1 MRKILAFWGWLWISS
16 LTLQAAT
23 YNLSIGSYPPCST
36 SWSVSGST
44 YTCNGNGSVTL
55 SAGDS
60 LIASS
65 SATVVAN
72 SGFSLGTNTS
82 IGSSSAPIAL
92 RSTYGTI
99 TPSSGTT
106 IYGSLQSDS
115 GQITL
120 NGTTLNGNLTTNGL
134 LSASSSTIAGEVQ
147 ARNGVSAN
155 GTTFGGGLTA
165 TNGAITLTGGSVS
178 GLVRSGCCQITTT
191 NTILSGGVISDSHGI
206 SITGGI
212 VSGIVQSTG
221 NPITLTG
228 TTMTSGTITIAGGGN
243 TITINDSDIGSSSSP
258 VIITTPNYIVV
269 KNSSL
274 VYGNLSAGQ
283 WTGVQTITIDSTSQV
298 IGICSPTHPQCS
310 SEFSGNNL
318 RAFTRAYQSS
328 LNGGI
333 KIIGN
338 TILGQKNGNSTICP
352 ANNTNNANVSLKYWD
367 VDSDSST
374 FSSSN
379 STLTLTSNS
388 EIVKAYLYWQGILP
402 PSQKMAAA
410 SVKLKTP
417 TQSSYANIA
426 SRIDKLNWTPAITI
440 CTATNWFG
448 WCIEETPYY
457 SYQGVADVTSYVKE
471 SGVYTVADLST
482 TQGTI
487 NQLGSF
493 GAWAIVV
500 VYRNNS
506 ETFKNITLFDGYDI
520 VSSGNNKS
528 YTLSGFL
535 TPTKGTVK
543 SSFLTFAGEG
553 DVDITGDYI
562 QLGGTRLKNINGVTN
577 NAFDASITEGSNYF
591 TAKNPNCQNNFGIDI
606 HDFDVGSSGQNIIN
620 NSQSSVGI
628 TLGSTQDT
636 YFPGLF
642 AFSTDLYV
650 PDVCYEENLTKNGV
664 EPTSIVIGD
673 TLDIN
678 VTISNM
684 NYEPAKGVSIAKFF
698 NTSLEYDKESTQVRN
713 STGIYV
719 PKTDAGGD
727 DVVTYSD
734 KGSEQKLRIN
744 LGTGASASGG
754 GTIGHEQEEAFY
766 YRFKV
771 QQDGNLTNEYKVS
784 YRDESDPYNVVEH
797 SEIAIGKCSN
807 RNITSSIITVS
818 PLGKARIV
826 ERGAGWSTN
835 GGSLSTKISGDNLA
849 FDLLYATDSS
859 GATLATGVVKKV
871 ELYDYSNPSTPVL
884 VRSLIT
890 SDRTINQ
897 RYEIPAFSMT
907 ARAYQDLRFQITLS
921 DGTIATSNNFALRPH
936 RFEIAGT
943 TPTTPKAGEPF
954 TLTIKALDTLGNP
967 TAGYNQALSLSLS
980 PKLTFNEEKS
990 ECKKGNLKITGHF
1003 VDGVFTSDAITYD
1016 EIGRIN
1022 LQVSEV
1028 TGSEWGINDALD
1040 TGDETRYITPSQV
1053 FALGVVPSQ
1062 FSLESLA
1069 LTSEFGDFSYFD
1081 APWDKALKLSYTLAA
1096 QNAEGKTTENY
1107 SAQCYAKEVTVKHT
1121 LDPALTGIA
1130 GVNVSTSA
1138 TTAPFDGATLPD
1150 LIAPQSGFTKGEQSI
1165 THPFTFATDSRKNP
1179 QSPFI
1184 LSGATRKLKLS
1195 ASDGATQGEGEVST
1209 PMKLFFGRINP
1220 IDSTNTAK
1228 EPAKVYYEVYCKGS
1242 DCATTFNLSTPSV
1255 NSAYW
1260 YQNSD
1265 HASPL
1270 LEMDHFTSTTKPK
1283 PSGGIGS
1290 LSGASQNL
1298 EFILNEGERKRV
1310 DITHGDEAGK
1320 FATYLYFHPYSTTS
1334 LTSFFVSRPLEDK
1347 TVEKTIQTNE
1357 TTRQTKGASRIGE

>member
-1 MRKILAFWGWLWISS
+1 MRKILAFWGWLA
-16 LTLQAAT
+16 LTLPLLAAD
-23 YNLSIGSYPPCST
+23 PQCSAVFSNAVSTT
-36 SWSVSGST
+36 SAPLT
-44 YTCNGNGSVTL
+44 
-55 SAGDS
+55 
-60 LIASS
+60 
-65 SATVVAN
+65 AN
-72 SGFSLGTNTS
+72 SGAKLYNTEDNNNIINVGSLSGVSTICQGGAATCVVDSRAPLMTIPNAPIFGSLIGYTLNSGQNDTLSFNTTRSSFTINGTLNLNGNIYLNSKNLLGTAQSFSLNNGGVLN
-82 IGSSSAPIAL
+82 INGNV
-92 RSTYGTI
+92 
-99 TPSSGTT
+99 T
-106 IYGSLQSDS
+106 IYASTL
-115 GQITL
+115 TL
-120 NGTTLNGNLTTNGL
+120 NGTININSGSLTLIVDSFNYNSGAKINGN
-134 LSASSSTIAGEVQ
+134 STYDKVVIL
-147 ARNGVSAN
+147 ARN
-155 GTTFGGGLTA
+155 
-165 TNGAITLTGGSVS
+165 
-178 GLVRSGCCQITTT
+178 
-191 NTILSGGVISDSHGI
+191 
-206 SITGGI
+206 SI
-212 VSGIVQSTG
+212 
-221 NPITLTG
+221 
-228 TTMTSGTITIAGGGN
+228 A
-243 TITINDSDIGSSSSP
+243 INDSIPAILYSNGSAT
-258 VIITTPNYIVV
+258 V
-269 KNSSL
+269 NSQGV
-274 VYGNLSAGQ
+274 VYGALTAGSVMLNGTIHYIQSA
-283 WTGVQTITIDSTSQV
+283 ITSAEILGCTNN
-298 IGICSPTHPQCS
+298 
-310 SEFSGNNL
+310 FSGSNL
-318 RAFTRAYQSS
+318 RAFTRAYQTS

-338 TILGQKNGNSTICP
+338 TILGQKNSNSTICP
-352 ANNTNNANVSLKYWD
+352 ANNTNNAEVTLRYWD
-367 VDSDSST
+367 IDSDSST
-374 FSSSN
+374 FSSSS

-388 EIVKAYLYWQGILP
+388 EIVKAYLYWQGIL
-402 PSQKMAAA
+402 SAGGKGEAQ

-417 TQSSYANIA
+417 TQTSYVEIT
-426 SRIDKLNWTPAITI
+426 SQTSKFNWAEQ
-440 CTATNWFG
+440 NYSG
-448 WCIEETPYY
+448 YYY

-487 NQLGSF
+487 NRLGSF

-543 SSFLTFAGEG
+543 SSFLTFTGEG

-650 PDVCYEENLTKNGV
+650 PDVCYEEQITKEGV

-713 STGIYV
+713 SVGIYSA
-719 PKTDAGGD
+719 KTDAGGD
-727 DVVTYSD
+727 DVVTYSED
-734 KGSEQKLRIN
+734 SSEQKLRIN

-859 GATLATGVVKKV
+859 GATLTTGVVKKV

-907 ARAYQDLRFQITLS
+907 AQAYQDLRFQITLG

-943 TPTTPKAGEPF
+943 TPATPKAGEPF

-1003 VDGVFTSDAITYD
+1003 VNGVFTSDAITYD

-1040 TGDETRYITPSQV
+1040 TPEETRYITPSEV
-1053 FALGVVPSQ
+1053 FPLGVVPSQ
-1062 FSLESLA
+1062 FSLEPLA
-1069 LTSEFGDFSYFD
+1069 LTSEFGNFSYFD
-1081 APWDKALKLSYTLAA
+1081 APRDKALKLDYTLTA

-1107 SAQCYAKEVTVKHT
+1107 SAPCYAKEVTVKHT

-1130 GVNVSTSA
+1130 GVNVSTSATTAPFSA

-1270 LEMDHFTSTTKPK
+1270 LEMDHTKPK

-1290 LSGASQNL
+1290 LSGASQDL
-1298 EFILNEGERKRV
+1298 YFILNEGERKRV

-1357 TTRQTKGASRIGE
+1357 TTRQTKGASRVGE

>member
-1 MRKILAFWGWLWISS
+1 MRKILAFWGWLA
-16 LTLQAAT
+16 LTLPLLAADPQCSAVFSNAVGVTT
-23 YNLSIGSYPPCST
+23 YNLT
-36 SWSVSGST
+36 
-44 YTCNGNGSVTL
+44 
-55 SAGDS
+55 
-60 LIASS
+60 
-65 SATVVAN
+65 AN
-72 SGFSLGTNTS
+72 SGAKLYNTEDNSNVINVGSLSGVSTICQGGAATCVVNSHAPLMTIPNAPIFGSLIGYTLNSGQNDTLSFNTTRSSFTINGTLNLNGNIYLNSKNLLGTAQSFSLNNGGVLN
-82 IGSSSAPIAL
+82 INGNV
-92 RSTYGTI
+92 
-99 TPSSGTT
+99 T
-106 IYGSLQSDS
+106 IYASTL
-115 GQITL
+115 TL
-120 NGTTLNGNLTTNGL
+120 NGTININSGSLTLIVDSFNYNSGAKINGNNTYDKVVIL
-134 LSASSSTIAGEVQ
+134 
-147 ARNGVSAN
+147 ARN
-155 GTTFGGGLTA
+155 
-165 TNGAITLTGGSVS
+165 
-178 GLVRSGCCQITTT
+178 
-191 NTILSGGVISDSHGI
+191 
-206 SITGGI
+206 SI
-212 VSGIVQSTG
+212 
-221 NPITLTG
+221 
-228 TTMTSGTITIAGGGN
+228 A
-243 TITINDSDIGSSSSP
+243 INDSIPAILYSNGSAT
-258 VIITTPNYIVV
+258 V
-269 KNSSL
+269 NSQGV
-274 VYGNLSAGQ
+274 VYGALTAGSIMLNGTIHYIQSA
-283 WTGVQTITIDSTSQV
+283 TTSAE
-298 IGICSPTHPQCS
+298 IPGCTNN
-310 SEFSGNNL
+310 FSGSNL
-318 RAFTRAYQSS
+318 RAFTRAYQTS

-338 TILGQKNGNSTICP
+338 TILGQKNSNSTICP
-352 ANNTNNANVSLKYWD
+352 TNNTNNAEVTLRYWD
-367 VDSDSST
+367 IDSDSST
-374 FSSSN
+374 FSSSS

-388 EIVKAYLYWQGILP
+388 EIVKAYLYWQGIL
-402 PSQKMAAA
+402 SAGNKAEAQ

-417 TQSSYANIA
+417 TQTSYVEIT
-426 SRIDKLNWTPAITI
+426 SQTSKFNWAEQ
-440 CTATNWFG
+440 NYSG
-448 WCIEETPYY
+448 YYY

-543 SSFLTFAGEG
+543 SSFLTFTGEG

-650 PDVCYEENLTKNGV
+650 PDVCYEENLTKNGI

-734 KGSEQKLRIN
+734 KGNEQKLRIN

-1040 TGDETRYITPSQV
+1040 TPEETRYITPSEV
-1053 FALGVVPSQ
+1053 FPLGVVPSQ

-1081 APWDKALKLSYTLAA
+1081 APWDKALKLDYTLTA

-1121 LDPALTGIA
+1121 LNPAITETRDEEKEN
-1130 GVNVSTSA
+1130 VNVRTSA

-1165 THPFTFATDSRKNP
+1165 THPFTFTTINRKKP
-1179 QSPFI
+1179 KSPFF
-1184 LSGATRKLKLS
+1184 LSSATQTLKLS
-1195 ASDGATQGEGEVST
+1195 ASDGTTQGEGEVST

-1228 EPAKVYYEVYCKGS
+1228 EPAKVYYEVYCRGS
-1242 DCATTFNLSTPSV
+1242 DCASFGLSKPSV

-1260 YQNSD
+1260 YQNPK
-1265 HASPL
+1265 HASPP
-1270 LEMDHFTSTTKPK
+1270 LEMDHFTSTTKPN

-1298 EFILNEGERKRV
+1298 EFVLNEGERKRV

-1320 FATYLYFHPYSTTS
+1320 FPLYLHFHPYSTTP

>member
-1 MRKILAFWGWLWISS
+1 MTIPNAPIFGSLIGYTLNSGQNDTLSFNTTRSS
-16 LTLQAAT
+16 FTINGTL
-23 YNLSIGSYPPCST
+23 NL
-36 SWSVSGST
+36 
-44 YTCNGNGSVTL
+44 NGNIYL
-55 SAGDS
+55 
-60 LIASS
+60 
-65 SATVVAN
+65 N
-72 SGFSLGTNTS
+72 SKNLLGTAQSFSLNNGGVLN
-82 IGSSSAPIAL
+82 INGNV
-92 RSTYGTI
+92 
-99 TPSSGTT
+99 T
-106 IYGSLQSDS
+106 IYASTL
-115 GQITL
+115 TL
-120 NGTTLNGNLTTNGL
+120 NGTININSGSLTLIVDSFNYNSGAKINGNNTYDKVVIL
-134 LSASSSTIAGEVQ
+134 
-147 ARNGVSAN
+147 ARN
-155 GTTFGGGLTA
+155 
-165 TNGAITLTGGSVS
+165 
-178 GLVRSGCCQITTT
+178 
-191 NTILSGGVISDSHGI
+191 
-206 SITGGI
+206 SI
-212 VSGIVQSTG
+212 
-221 NPITLTG
+221 
-228 TTMTSGTITIAGGGN
+228 A
-243 TITINDSDIGSSSSP
+243 INDSIPAILYSNGSAT
-258 VIITTPNYIVV
+258 V
-269 KNSSL
+269 NSQGV
-274 VYGNLSAGQ
+274 VYGALTAGSIMLNGTIHYIQSA
-283 WTGVQTITIDSTSQV
+283 TTSAE
-298 IGICSPTHPQCS
+298 IPGCTNN
-310 SEFSGNNL
+310 FSGSNL
-318 RAFTRAYQSS
+318 RAFTRAYQTS

-338 TILGQKNGNSTICP
+338 TILGQKNSNSTICP
-352 ANNTNNANVSLKYWD
+352 TNNTNNAEVTLRYWD
-367 VDSDSST
+367 IDSDSST
-374 FSSSN
+374 FSSSS

-388 EIVKAYLYWQGILP
+388 EIVKAYLYWQGIL
-402 PSQKMAAA
+402 SAGNKAEAQ

-417 TQSSYANIA
+417 TQTSYVEIT
-426 SRIDKLNWTPAITI
+426 SQTSKFNWAEQ
-440 CTATNWFG
+440 NYSG
-448 WCIEETPYY
+448 YYY

-543 SSFLTFAGEG
+543 SSFLTFTGEG

-650 PDVCYEENLTKNGV
+650 PDVCYEENLTKNGI

-734 KGSEQKLRIN
+734 KGNEQKLRIN

-1040 TGDETRYITPSQV
+1040 TPEETRYITPSEV
-1053 FALGVVPSQ
+1053 FPLGVVPSQ

-1081 APWDKALKLSYTLAA
+1081 APWDKALKLDYTLTA

-1121 LDPALTGIA
+1121 LNPAITETRDEEKEN
-1130 GVNVSTSA
+1130 VNVRTSA

-1165 THPFTFATDSRKNP
+1165 THPFTFTTINRKKP
-1179 QSPFI
+1179 KSPFF
-1184 LSGATRKLKLS
+1184 LSSATQTLKLS
-1195 ASDGATQGEGEVST
+1195 ASDGTTQGEGEVST

-1228 EPAKVYYEVYCKGS
+1228 EPAKVYYEVYCRGS
-1242 DCATTFNLSTPSV
+1242 DCASFGLSKPSV

-1260 YQNSD
+1260 YQNPK
-1265 HASPL
+1265 HASPP
-1270 LEMDHFTSTTKPK
+1270 LEMDHFTSTTKPN

-1298 EFILNEGERKRV
+1298 EFVLNEGERKRV

-1320 FATYLYFHPYSTTS
+1320 FPLYLHFHPYSTTP

>member
-1 MRKILAFWGWLWISS
+1 MRKILAFWGWLA
-16 LTLQAAT
+16 LTLPLLAAD
-23 YNLSIGSYPPCST
+23 PQCSAVFSNAVSTT
-36 SWSVSGST
+36 SAPLT
-44 YTCNGNGSVTL
+44 
-55 SAGDS
+55 
-60 LIASS
+60 
-65 SATVVAN
+65 AN
-72 SGFSLGTNTS
+72 SGAKLYNTESNNNILNVGSISGVSTIWICQGGAAACVVDSHAPLMTIPNAPISGSRKSYTLNSGQNGTLSSKTTRSSFTINGTLNLNGNIYLNSKNRSGTAQSFSLN
-82 IGSSSAPIAL
+82 
-92 RSTYGTI
+92 
-99 TPSSGTT
+99 SGGVLNINGHVT
-106 IYGSLQSDS
+106 IYASTL
-115 GQITL
+115 TL
-120 NGTTLNGNLTTNGL
+120 NGTININSGSLTLIVDSFNYNSGAKINGN
-134 LSASSSTIAGEVQ
+134 STYDKVVIL
-147 ARNGVSAN
+147 ARN
-155 GTTFGGGLTA
+155 
-165 TNGAITLTGGSVS
+165 
-178 GLVRSGCCQITTT
+178 
-191 NTILSGGVISDSHGI
+191 
-206 SITGGI
+206 SI
-212 VSGIVQSTG
+212 
-221 NPITLTG
+221 
-228 TTMTSGTITIAGGGN
+228 A
-243 TITINDSDIGSSSSP
+243 INDSIPAILYSNGSAT
-258 VIITTPNYIVV
+258 V
-269 KNSSL
+269 NSQGV
-274 VYGNLSAGQ
+274 VYGALTAESIMLNGTIHYIQSA
-283 WTGVQTITIDSTSQV
+283 TTSAE
-298 IGICSPTHPQCS
+298 IPGCTNN
-310 SEFSGNNL
+310 FSGSNL
-318 RAFTRAYQSS
+318 RAFTRAYQTS

-333 KIIGN
+333 RIIGN
-338 TILGQKNGNSTICP
+338 TILGQENGNSTVCP
-352 ANNTNNANVSLKYWD
+352 ANNTNNAETTLKYWD
-367 VDSDSST
+367 VDSDPST
-374 FSSSN
+374 FSSSS

-388 EIVKAYLYWQGILP
+388 EIVKAYLYWQGIL
-402 PSQKMAAA
+402 SAGNKAEAQ

-417 TQSSYANIA
+417 TQTSYVEIT
-426 SRIDKLNWTPAITI
+426 SQTSKFNWAEQ
-440 CTATNWFG
+440 NYSG
-448 WCIEETPYY
+448 YYY

-482 TQGTI
+482 TQRKI

-553 DVDITGDYI
+553 DADIPGDYI
-562 QLGGTRLKNINGVTN
+562 QLGGTLLKNINGETD

-684 NYEPAKGVSIAKFF
+684 NYEPAKGVSITKFF
-698 NTSLEYDKESTQVRN
+698 NNALEYDEESTQVRN
-713 STGIYV
+713 STGIYSA
-719 PKTDAGGD
+719 KTDAGGD

-734 KGSEQKLRIN
+734 DDATQKLRIN
-744 LGTGASASGG
+744 LGTGASASSG
-754 GTIGHEQEEAFY
+754 GTIGYEQEEAFY

-835 GGSLSTKISGDNLA
+835 GGSLSTKISGQDLT

-859 GATLATGVVKKV
+859 GATLTTGVVKKV

-884 VRSLIT
+884 VKSLIT
-890 SDRTINQ
+890 SDKTINQ
-897 RYEIPAFSMT
+897 RYEIPAFSM
-907 ARAYQDLRFQITLS
+907 AAQAYQDLRFQITLS

-954 TLTIKALDTLGNP
+954 TLTINALDTLGYP

-1028 TGSEWGINDALD
+1028 AGSEWAINDALD
-1040 TGDETRYITPSQV
+1040 TPEETRYITPSQV
-1053 FALGVVPSQ
+1053 FALGVLPSQ

-1107 SAQCYAKEVTVKHT
+1107 SAPCYAKEVTVKHT
-1121 LDPALTGIA
+1121 LNPAITGIRDEEKEN
-1130 GVNVSTSA
+1130 VNVRTSA
-1138 TTAPFDGATLPD
+1138 TTALFDGATLPD

-1165 THPFTFATDSRKNP
+1165 THPFTFTTINRKKP
-1179 QSPFI
+1179 QSPFF
-1184 LSGATRKLKLS
+1184 LSSATRKLKLS
-1195 ASDGATQGEGEVST
+1195 ASDGTTQGEGEVST
-1209 PMKLFFGRINP
+1209 PMKLLFGRINP
-1220 IDSTNTAK
+1220 IDSTNTAA
-1228 EPAKVYYEVYCKGS
+1228 EPAKVYYEVYCKKS
-1242 DCATTFNLSTPSV
+1242 DCATTFELSTPSV

-1260 YQNSD
+1260 YQNPS
-1265 HASPL
+1265 HSSPL
-1270 LEMDHFTSTTKPK
+1270 LEMDHFTSTTKPNS
-1283 PSGGIGS
+1283 SGGIGS
-1290 LSGASQNL
+1290 LLGASQNL
-1298 EFILNEGERKRV
+1298 YFTLNEGERKRV
-1310 DITHGDEAGK
+1310 DIAHGEGK
-1320 FATYLYFHPYSTTS
+1320 FASYLYFHPYSTTP

-1347 TVEKTIQTNE
+1347 TVEKTIQTDE

>member
-1 MRKILAFWGWLWISS
+1 MRKILAFWGWLA
-16 LTLQAAT
+16 LTLPLLAADPQCSAVFSNAVGVTT
-23 YNLSIGSYPPCST
+23 YNLT
-36 SWSVSGST
+36 
-44 YTCNGNGSVTL
+44 
-55 SAGDS
+55 
-60 LIASS
+60 
-65 SATVVAN
+65 AN
-72 SGFSLGTNTS
+72 SGAKLYNTEDNSNVINVGSLSGVSTICQGGAATCVVDSHAPLMTIPSAPLTLGSLTSYTLNSGQNGTLSFNTTRSSFTINGTLNLNGNIYLNSKNLLGTAQSFSLNNGGVLN
-82 IGSSSAPIAL
+82 INGNV
-92 RSTYGTI
+92 
-99 TPSSGTT
+99 T
-106 IYGSLQSDS
+106 IYASTL
-115 GQITL
+115 TL
-120 NGTTLNGNLTTNGL
+120 NGTININSGSLTLIVDSFNYNSGAKINGNNTYDKVVIL
-134 LSASSSTIAGEVQ
+134 
-147 ARNGVSAN
+147 ARN
-155 GTTFGGGLTA
+155 
-165 TNGAITLTGGSVS
+165 
-178 GLVRSGCCQITTT
+178 
-191 NTILSGGVISDSHGI
+191 
-206 SITGGI
+206 SI
-212 VSGIVQSTG
+212 
-221 NPITLTG
+221 
-228 TTMTSGTITIAGGGN
+228 A
-243 TITINDSDIGSSSSP
+243 INDSIPAILYSNGSAT
-258 VIITTPNYIVV
+258 V
-269 KNSSL
+269 NSQGV
-274 VYGNLSAGQ
+274 VYGALTAESIMLNGTIHYIQSA
-283 WTGVQTITIDSTSQV
+283 TTSAE
-298 IGICSPTHPQCS
+298 IPGCTNN
-310 SEFSGNNL
+310 FSGSNL
-318 RAFTRAYQSS
+318 RAFTRAYQTS

-333 KIIGN
+333 RIIGN
-338 TILGQKNGNSTICP
+338 TILGQKNSNSTVCP
-352 ANNTNNANVSLKYWD
+352 ANNTNNAETTLRYWD

-374 FSSSN
+374 FSSSS

-388 EIVKAYLYWQGILP
+388 EIVKAYLYWQGIL
-402 PSQKMAAA
+402 SAGNKAEAQ

-417 TQSSYANIA
+417 TQTSYVEIT
-426 SRIDKLNWTPAITI
+426 SQTSKFNWAEQ
-440 CTATNWFG
+440 NYSG
-448 WCIEETPYY
+448 YYY

-543 SSFLTFAGEG
+543 SSFLTFTGEG

-734 KGSEQKLRIN
+734 KGNEQKLRIN

-835 GGSLSTKISGDNLA
+835 GGSLSTKISGQNLA

-1028 TGSEWGINDALD
+1028 TGSEWAINDALD
-1040 TGDETRYITPSQV
+1040 TPEETRYITPSEV
-1053 FALGVVPSQ
+1053 FPLGVVPSQ

-1081 APWDKALKLSYTLAA
+1081 APRDKALKLDYTLTA

>member
-1 MRKILAFWGWLWISS
+1 MRKIIAFWGWLA
-16 LTLQAAT
+16 LTLPLLAADPQCSAVFSNAVGVTT
-23 YNLSIGSYPPCST
+23 YNLT
-36 SWSVSGST
+36 
-44 YTCNGNGSVTL
+44 
-55 SAGDS
+55 
-60 LIASS
+60 
-65 SATVVAN
+65 AN
-72 SGFSLGTNTS
+72 SGAKLYNTEDNSNVINVGSLSGVSTICQGGAATCVVNSHAPLMTIPNAPIFGSLIGYTLNSGQNDTLSFNTTRSSFTINGTLNLNGNIYLNSKNFWSTSQDFSLN
-82 IGSSSAPIAL
+82 
-92 RSTYGTI
+92 
-99 TPSSGTT
+99 SGGVLNINGNVT
-106 IYGSLQSDS
+106 IYASTL
-115 GQITL
+115 TL
-120 NGTTLNGNLTTNGL
+120 NGTININSGSLTLIVDSFNYNSGAKINGN
-134 LSASSSTIAGEVQ
+134 STYDKVVIL
-147 ARNGVSAN
+147 ARN
-155 GTTFGGGLTA
+155 
-165 TNGAITLTGGSVS
+165 
-178 GLVRSGCCQITTT
+178 
-191 NTILSGGVISDSHGI
+191 
-206 SITGGI
+206 SI
-212 VSGIVQSTG
+212 
-221 NPITLTG
+221 
-228 TTMTSGTITIAGGGN
+228 A
-243 TITINDSDIGSSSSP
+243 INDSIPAILYSNGSAT
-258 VIITTPNYIVV
+258 V
-269 KNSSL
+269 NSQGV
-274 VYGNLSAGQ
+274 VYGALTAESIMLNGTIHYIQSA
-283 WTGVQTITIDSTSQV
+283 TTSAE
-298 IGICSPTHPQCS
+298 IPGCTNN
-310 SEFSGNNL
+310 FSGSNL
-318 RAFTRAYQSS
+318 RAFTRAYQTS

-417 TQSSYANIA
+417 TQSSYASIA

-487 NQLGSF
+487 NRLGSF

-543 SSFLTFAGEG
+543 SSFLTFTGEG
-553 DVDITGDYI
+553 DVNIPGDYI
-562 QLGGTRLKNINGVTN
+562 QLGGTLLKNISGVTD

-650 PDVCYEENLTKNGV
+650 PDVCYEENLTKNGI

-684 NYEPAKGVSIAKFF
+684 NYEPAKGVSISKFF
-698 NTSLEYDKESTQVRN
+698 NNSLEYDKESTQVRN
-713 STGIYV
+713 STGIYT
-719 PKTDAGGD
+719 PKTDASGD

-734 KGSEQKLRIN
+734 SGSEQKLRIN
-744 LGTGASASGG
+744 LGTGASASSG
-754 GTIGHEQEEAFY
+754 GTIGYEQEEAFY

-784 YRDESDPYNVVEH
+784 YRDESDPLNVVEH
-797 SEIAIGKCSN
+797 NEIAIGKCSN

-835 GGSLSTKISGDNLA
+835 GGSLSTKISGQDLA

-859 GATLATGVVKKV
+859 GATLTTGVVKKV

-890 SDRTINQ
+890 SDKTINQ
-897 RYEIPAFSMT
+897 RYEIPDFSI
-907 ARAYQDLRFQITLS
+907 AGKAYQDLRFQITLS

-943 TPTTPKAGEPF
+943 IPTTPKAGEPF
-954 TLTIKALDTLGNP
+954 TLTIHALDALANP

-980 PKLTFNEEKS
+980 PKLTFGEEKS
-990 ECKKGNLKITGHF
+990 ECKRGDLKITGHF

-1028 TGSEWGINDALD
+1028 AGSEWAINDALD
-1040 TGDETRYITPSQV
+1040 TGEETRYITPSGV
-1053 FALGVVPSQ
+1053 FTLGVVPSK
-1062 FSLESLA
+1062 FSLNSLA
-1069 LTSEFGDFSYFD
+1069 LTSLFGNFSYFD
-1081 APWDKALKLSYTLAA
+1081 APWDKALKLDYTLTA

-1121 LDPALTGIA
+1121 LDPALTEIVDKD
-1130 GVNVSTSA
+1130 VNVSTSA
-1138 TTAPFDGATLPD
+1138 ITTSFDGASLPD
-1150 LIAPQSGFTKGEQSI
+1150 LIAPQSGFIKGEQSI
-1165 THPFTFATDSRKNP
+1165 THPFTFTTDSRKTP

-1195 ASDGATQGEGEVST
+1195 ADDGTTQGEGEVST
-1209 PMKLFFGRINP
+1209 PMKLLFGRINP
-1220 IDSTNTAK
+1220 IDSTNTAA
-1228 EPAKVYYEVYCKGS
+1228 EPAKVYYEVYCKKS
-1242 DCATTFNLSTPSV
+1242 DCATTFELSTPSV

-1260 YQNSD
+1260 YQNPS
-1265 HASPL
+1265 HSSPL
-1270 LEMDHFTSTTKPK
+1270 LEMDHFTSTTKPNS
-1283 PSGGIGS
+1283 SGGIGS
-1290 LSGASQNL
+1290 LIGASQNL
-1298 EFILNEGERKRV
+1298 YFTLNEGERKRV
-1310 DITHGDEAGK
+1310 DIAHGEGK
-1320 FATYLYFHPYSTTS
+1320 FASYLYFHPYSTAS

-1347 TVEKTIQTNE
+1347 TIEKTVQTKE
-1357 TTRQTKGASRIGE
+1357 EVRKTKGASRTGE